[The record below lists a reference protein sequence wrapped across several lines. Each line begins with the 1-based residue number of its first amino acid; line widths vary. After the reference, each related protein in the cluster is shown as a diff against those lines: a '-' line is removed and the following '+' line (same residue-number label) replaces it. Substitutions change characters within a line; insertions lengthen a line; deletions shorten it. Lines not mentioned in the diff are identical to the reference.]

1 MYQARMFFS
10 SLHSICLPTSSSP
23 ISKHSRIASI
33 EDMRHHGA
41 YFCFENLSNNVVFL
55 IKVRVQ
61 LITLIPTGVWVFEIN
76 CYFILRLRILIQK
89 WNARNSVAAWC
100 EFMRKKGSNPNYDPN
115 LGSWKWGC
123 SRVCWGFFFWI
134 FTALTTYFVFYC
146 RLQYLS
152 LLQDVSRWVQD
163 HHSCALP
170 YHISH
175 AYPMFDHVINVSILW
190 WMQVLQQGITW
201 LSIFTVIKMVECVC
215 RSVFA
220 SRSIPIVAYAQL
232 MLCSCNMECL

>member
-76 CYFILRLRILIQK
+76 CYFILRLRILTQK

-123 SRVCWGFFFWI
+123 SRVCWVFFFLQLWLLTLC
-134 FTALTTYFVFYC
+134 FTAGCSISPCCRMYQGECRTIIHVHCLITLAMHILCLTMWLMYLFYGEC
-146 RLQYLS
+146 R
-152 LLQDVSRWVQD
+152 
-163 HHSCALP
+163 
-170 YHISH
+170 
-175 AYPMFDHVINVSILW
+175 F
-190 WMQVLQQGITW
+190 
-201 LSIFTVIKMVECVC
+201 
-215 RSVFA
+215 
-220 SRSIPIVAYAQL
+220 
-232 MLCSCNMECL
+232 CNEA